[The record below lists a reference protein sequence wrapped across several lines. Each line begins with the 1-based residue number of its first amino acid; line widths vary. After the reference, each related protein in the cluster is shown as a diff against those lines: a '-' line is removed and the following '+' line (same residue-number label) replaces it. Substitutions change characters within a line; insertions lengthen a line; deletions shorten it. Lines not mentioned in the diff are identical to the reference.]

1 MTQTRT
7 EAPSARTAS
16 AGRGGR
22 IGRFLREVISEL
34 RKVLWPS
41 RNELVTYTIVV
52 IVFAVVMVSIVAGLD
67 VGFAKLVLEVFG

>member
-1 MTQTRT
+1 MTQIRT

-52 IVFAVVMVSIVAGLD
+52 IVFVAFMVALVAGLD
-67 VGFAKLVLEVFG
+67 LLFAKGVIAVFG